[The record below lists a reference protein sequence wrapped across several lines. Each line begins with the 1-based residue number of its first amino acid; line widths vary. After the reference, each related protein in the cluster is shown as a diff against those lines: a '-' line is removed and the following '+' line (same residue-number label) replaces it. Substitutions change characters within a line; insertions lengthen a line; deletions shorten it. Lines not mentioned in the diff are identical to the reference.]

1 MRRRA
6 LLGGVAGLASLAG
19 CTGVFGDT
27 DRSGSTVNP
36 QLQGEPTSG
45 RPAAVAW
52 RANAAGATRLYPAP
66 GVVVVAEDDSRR
78 FRALSTADGRTLW
91 TTEFEQPRTVRP
103 GEVLVTRP
111 RLGSGVAVGLDAETG
126 ERLWEIGLGD
136 RLSALTSDVI
146 VVAATREGGQ
156 TTVYDRRDG
165 SRLWQTPPGERHSFQ
180 TTDPA
185 ITFAERPAT
194 DTETATDSDAETATD
209 SDAETTTDSDTETA
223 TDSDAE
229 TATQSG
235 VTATATDRSTPTPVT
250 PAPTSDERPIRVQGR
265 DLVTGRLLW
274 SVAVP
279 FDATRTEPVGS
290 HDGRLLLVGRGEYFL
305 FETTGRRVGGGSF
318 PDDLRPELA
327 VTVGDRTY
335 FGNATPGRTAD
346 GPARLGW
353 IDLTD
358 GTSGVR
364 VVRGRSV
371 RPLKTRDGRLFT
383 VHWAD
388 PGYGVVRR
396 DLTDGSPSW
405 SVAGLPL
412 GSRSNRLI
420 VGTSDEI
427 RSHTPTGQVAWR
439 VDNPVGG
446 AFASVVG
453 DTDGRA
459 SVVVRDD
466 RVIVVGTG
474 GVASWDRADGTSR
487 TGLVSP
493 GAVEAWTV
501 TERLV
506 VLVADGVVIAV
517 ET

>member
-1 MRRRA
+1 VRRRA

-19 CTGVFGDT
+19 CVGVFGDT

-36 QLQGEPTSG
+36 QLQGEPTPG

-136 RLSALTSDVI
+136 RLSALTPDVI
-146 VVAATREGGQ
+146 AVAATRESGQ

-194 DTETATDSDAETATD
+194 NTETA
-209 SDAETTTDSDTETA
+209 TDSDTETA

-279 FDATRTEPVGS
+279 FDATRTEPVGP

-327 VTVGDRTY
+327 VTVGDRAY
-335 FGNATPGRTAD
+335 FGNAIPGRTAD

-364 VVRGRSV
+364 EVRGQSV
-371 RPLKTRDGRLFT
+371 RPLETRDGRLFT
-383 VHWAD
+383 VHWTD

-396 DLTDGSPSW
+396 DPADGSPSW

-412 GSRSNRLI
+412 GSRSGRLV

-427 RSHTPTGQVAWR
+427 RSHTATGQVAWR

-446 AFASVVG
+446 AFGSVVG
-453 DTDGRA
+453 DTDGTA
-459 SVVVRDD
+459 SAVVRDD

-474 GVASWDRADGTSR
+474 GVASWDRVDGTSR

-506 VLVADGVVIAV
+506 ALIVDGTVVAV
-517 ET
+517 ES